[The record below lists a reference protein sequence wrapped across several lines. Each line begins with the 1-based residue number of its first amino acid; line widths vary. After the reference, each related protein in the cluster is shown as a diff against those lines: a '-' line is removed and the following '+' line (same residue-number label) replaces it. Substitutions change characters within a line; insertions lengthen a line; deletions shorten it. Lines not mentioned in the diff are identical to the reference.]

1 MADERNAE
9 PGGTAHTSFTLER
22 ESLMSRTH
30 HLSRD
35 GVAVGTLRLDG
46 WSRGATAAVGGETWT
61 FETTGFFRQ
70 RTTVAS
76 QTGTVL
82 AQMRGK
88 DAEVVGAPPLRWGTL
103 RFASL
108 WGFTRPDG
116 SVAAQFSRLKGFTG
130 RTMEIAT
137 MNGDARVDLVCALL
151 GGLFL
156 IRQSQ
161 AAAAT
166 ANAGG

>member
-1 MADERNAE
+1 MTDERNAE
-9 PGGTAHTSFTLER
+9 PGGTAQTSFILER

-30 HLSRD
+30 HLSRG

-46 WSRGATAAVGGETWT
+46 WSRGATAAVGGETWNV
-61 FETTGFFRQ
+61 ETTGFFRQ
-70 RTTVAS
+70 RTTVSS

-108 WGFTRPDG
+108 WGFT
-116 SVAAQFSRLKGFTG
+116 QIG
-130 RTMEIAT
+130 RASCRE
-137 MNGDARVDLVCALL
+137 RV
-151 GGLFL
+151 
-156 IRQSQ
+156 
-161 AAAAT
+161 
-166 ANAGG
+166 